1 MPPLIT
7 NHQRMP
13 HDQQDSFT
21 LERRQYKPTHH
32 YLRHLQIPQRH
43 TNQSTTDT
51 ALENKPVQP
60 MIGPTELHKVLLPQ
74 SEYRNGTDTRP
85 LYRQHVKVR

>member
-7 NHQRMP
+7 NHQQKA

-21 LERRQYKPTHH
+21 LERRQYESTHH
-32 YLRHLQIPQRH
+32 YLRHLKIPQRH
-43 TNQSTTDT
+43 TNKSPTDT
-51 ALENKPVQP
+51 APDNKPEQP
-60 MIGPTELHKVLLPQ
+60 MIGPTELHTVLLPQ

-85 LYRQHVKVR
+85 LHRQHVKVR